1 MRIALIADGIW
12 PDTIGGM
19 QKHSFYLAK
28 YFALNGIKVDLYY
41 CATDAAMV
49 VKQFSFDETLNIRFF
64 KVDFPKLRIPFP
76 GHYVYNSYR
85 YSKRLYQLY
94 IKQEPYDF
102 TYSQG
107 FTGWYFVK
115 KGISIGSNL
124 HGLEMYQKAFGLKSK
139 MAQLFLRI
147 PASTIIKGSTISFS
161 LGGQLTQIL
170 ETKGAKLIKET
181 PIGIGEEWLIK
192 STNHNEKMNFVF
204 VGRNEK
210 RKGLDLLLKALALI
224 NNDKFVFHFI
234 GIERPSHLKASKNRI
249 FHGEIREA
257 KKIQAIVSNCDCL
270 VCPSIAEG
278 MPTVILEA
286 MAMGLAILAT
296 DTGATSLLVNKENG
310 LLIETDNLAQ
320 LIDGLNYFNQM
331 PSDKLH
337 ILKQTSFQK
346 VSEKYIWPVSIQV
359 TINALKS

>member
-28 YFALNGIKVDLYY
+28 YLSLNGIKVDLFY
-41 CATDAAMV
+41 CANDAALV
-49 VKQFSFDETLNIRFF
+49 VKQFTFDETLNICFF
-64 KVDFPKLRIPFP
+64 KVDFPKVNIPFP

-94 IKQEPYDF
+94 KQQTPYDF

-115 KGISIGSNL
+115 KGVSIGSNL

-139 MAQLFLRI
+139 LAQFLLKL
-147 PASTIIKGSTISFS
+147 PANTIIRKSTISFS

-170 ETKGAKLIKET
+170 KAKGAKTVKET
-181 PIGIGEEWLIK
+181 PIGIGEEWLFNQPIQ
-192 STNHNEKMNFVF
+192 NEKIHFVF

-210 RKGLDLLLKALALI
+210 RKGLDLLFKVLQDI
-224 NNDKFVFHFI
+224 ENTSFIFHFI
-234 GIERPSHLKASKNRI
+234 GIDSPIDLANKSHLI
-249 FHGEIREA
+249 FHGELRDANQI
-257 KKIQAIVSNCDCL
+257 KSIVSKCDCL

-286 MAMGLAILAT
+286 MAMNLAILAT
-296 DTGATSLLVNKENG
+296 DTGATSLLVDKDNG
-310 LLIETDNLAQ
+310 LLIETDNAKQ
-320 LIDGLNYFNQM
+320 LLEGINHFCTLSKEELNR
-331 PSDKLH
+331 
-337 ILKQTSFQK
+337 LKSVSYKK
-346 VSEKYIWPVSIQV
+346 VSEKYLWPVSIQV
-359 TINALKS
+359 TINALKP

>member
-41 CATDAAMV
+41 CATDAALV
-49 VKQFSFDETLNIRFF
+49 IKQFSFDETLNIRFF
-64 KVDFPKLRIPFP
+64 KVEFPKVKIPFP

-94 IKQEPYDF
+94 IKQESYDF

-115 KGISIGSNL
+115 KGVSIGSNL

-139 MAQLFLRI
+139 MAQLLLRI
-147 PASTIIKGSTISFS
+147 PASTIIKKSTISFS

-170 ETKGAKLIKET
+170 ESKGAKLIKET
-181 PIGIGEEWLIK
+181 PIGIGEEWLINA
-192 STNHNEKMNFVF
+192 TNHNEKMNFVF

-210 RKGLDLLLKALALI
+210 RKGLDLLFKALESI

-234 GIERPSHLKASKNRI
+234 GIERPSHIQESNSLL
-249 FHGEIREA
+249 FHGELRDA
-257 KKIQAIVSNCDCL
+257 KKIQAIVSKCDCL

-296 DTGATSLLVNKENG
+296 NTGATSLLVSNENG
-310 LLIETDNLAQ
+310 KLIETDNITQ
-320 LIDGLNYFNQM
+320 LVDGLNYFIQL
-331 PSDKLH
+331 PPDKLV
-337 ILKQTSFQK
+337 LQKQSSFNK

>member
-1 MRIALIADGIW
+1 MRIALLADGIW

-28 YFALNGIKVDLYY
+28 YLSLNGIKVDLFY
-41 CATDAAMV
+41 CANDAALV

-64 KVDFPKLRIPFP
+64 KVDFPKVKIPFP

-94 IKQEPYDF
+94 IQQKPYDF

-115 KGISIGSNL
+115 KGVSIGSNL

-139 MAQLFLRI
+139 LAQFILKL
-147 PASTIIKGSTISFS
+147 PANTIIKNSRISFS
-161 LGGQLTQIL
+161 LGGKLTQIL
-170 ETKGAKLIKET
+170 KSKGAKLIKET
-181 PIGIGEEWLIK
+181 PIGIGEEWLSNQPI
-192 STNHNEKMNFVF
+192 HNEKIHFVF

-210 RKGLDLLLKALALI
+210 RKGLDLLFNVLQDI
-224 NNDKFVFHFI
+224 DPSSFIFHFI
-234 GIERPSHLKASKNRI
+234 GINPPDNLTDKSHLI
-249 FHGEIREA
+249 FHGELRDANQI
-257 KKIQAIVSNCDCL
+257 KSIVSQCDCL

-286 MAMGLAILAT
+286 MAMNLAILAT
-296 DTGATSLLVNKENG
+296 DTGATSLLVDKENG
-310 LLIETDNLAQ
+310 LLIETDNAIQ
-320 LIDGLNYFNQM
+320 LLNGLNHFCSISKEAINQ
-331 PSDKLH
+331 
-337 ILKQTSFQK
+337 LKYSSYKK
-346 VSEKYIWPVSIQV
+346 VSERYLWPVSIQV

>member
-41 CATDAAMV
+41 CATDAALV
-49 VKQFSFDETLNIRFF
+49 IKQFSFDETLNIRFF
-64 KVDFPKLRIPFP
+64 KVEFPKVKIPFP

-94 IKQEPYDF
+94 IKQESYDF

-115 KGISIGSNL
+115 KGVSIGSNL

-139 MAQLFLRI
+139 MAQLLLRI
-147 PASTIIKGSTISFS
+147 PASTIIKKSTISFS

-170 ETKGAKLIKET
+170 ESKGAKLIKET
-181 PIGIGEEWLIK
+181 PIGIGEEWLINA
-192 STNHNEKMNFVF
+192 TNNNEKMNFVF

-210 RKGLDLLLKALALI
+210 RKGLDLLFKALESI

-234 GIERPSHLKASKNRI
+234 GIERPNHIQESNSLL
-249 FHGEIREA
+249 FHGELRDA
-257 KKIQAIVSNCDCL
+257 KKIQAIVSKSDCL

-296 DTGATSLLVNKENG
+296 NTGATSLLVSNENG
-310 LLIETDNLAQ
+310 KLIETDNITQ
-320 LIDGLNYFNQM
+320 LVDGLNYFIQL
-331 PSDKLH
+331 PPDQLV
-337 ILKQTSFQK
+337 LQKQSSFNK

-359 TINALKS
+359 TINALQS